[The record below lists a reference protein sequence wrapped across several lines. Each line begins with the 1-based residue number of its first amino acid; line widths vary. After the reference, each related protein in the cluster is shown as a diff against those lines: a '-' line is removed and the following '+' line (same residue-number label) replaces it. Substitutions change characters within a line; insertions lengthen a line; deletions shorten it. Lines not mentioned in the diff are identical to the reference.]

1 MNTTTLKG
9 VYNMKR
15 TKNMV
20 YSPSI
25 ESRELTLYAT
35 NYGRLYDYRIVPVVR
50 NLAKKFAKGTFNPD
64 KAIDAFY
71 PVATEAAKKYCREFA
86 RVEDAPRIFSVTDR
100 FTTAA
105 DMVEY
110 YMENIERNDL

>member
-1 MNTTTLKG
+1 MN
-9 VYNMKR
+9 R
-15 TKNMV
+15 TKNMF
-20 YSPSI
+20 YKPSI

-35 NYGRLYDYRIVPVVR
+35 NDGRLYDYRIVPVVR

-71 PVATEAAKKYCREFA
+71 PIATEAAKKYCKEFA
-86 RVEDAPRIFSVTDR
+86 RLEDAPNVFSVTDR

-105 DMVEY
+105 DMVDY
-110 YMENIERNDL
+110 FMENIERGDL

>member
-1 MNTTTLKG
+1 
-9 VYNMKR
+9 MKR

-35 NYGRLYDYRIVPVVR
+35 NDGRLYDYMIVPAVR
-50 NLAKKFAKGTFNPD
+50 NLARKYSKGIFDANR
-64 KAIDAFY
+64 AIDAFY
-71 PVATEAAKKYCREFA
+71 PVACEAAKRYCKEFA
-86 RVEDAPRIFSVTDR
+86 RLEDAPRVFSVTDR

-105 DMVEY
+105 DMVDY